1 MAAVAANPNN
11 TEFDSMKKIVTIVC
25 AAALSCL
32 GTMAHAQNWYVSG
45 FGAMNYTHDGAVN
58 GSQNA
63 DYNLGFGL
71 GGTVGYAMPNGLRL
85 EGEISYRQNDI
96 DSIGGAPSGGELDSW
111 AFMGNAVY
119 EFNVQSSV
127 KPHIGGGLGVVR
139 GAVDYGGAEYT
150 DTQFGAQFIAG
161 VDYKV
166 APDLAL
172 VLDYHYLVTED
183 FGFGAGSGL
192 GGVEYGNSTFLAGLR
207 KTF

>member
-1 MAAVAANPNN
+1 
-11 TEFDSMKKIVTIVC
+11 MKKIMSIAC
-25 AAALSCL
+25 AAGLCCL
-32 GTMAHAQNWYVSG
+32 ATAAQAQNWYASG

-58 GSQNA
+58 GTANA
-63 DYNLGFGL
+63 SYNLGFGL

-96 DSIGGAPSGGELDSW
+96 DSIGGFPSGGELDSW

-119 EFNVQSSV
+119 EINVQSAV
-127 KPHIGGGLGVVR
+127 KPHIGGGIGIVH
-139 GAVDYGGAEYT
+139 GAVDYGGVSYS
-150 DTQFGAQFIAG
+150 DNQFGAQFIVG
-161 VDYKV
+161 VDYKM
-166 APDLAL
+166 APDLSL

-192 GGVEYGNSTFLAGLR
+192 GGVQYGNSTILAGLR